1 MKLGTVYI
9 CTQNMSQSLKFYRLF
24 FAEDP
29 IIVNGNRWV
38 TFSKGISLYNRDYD
52 LALIQEK
59 KSDFFNQWYI
69 ENLLIDEGPFQNNM
83 VVFNFEVEDLW
94 AEYQRLQRLAIGL
107 LSEIYMV
114 NVHRPYYYFNLFD
127 PDGNTLEIT
136 GPFQPAPTN

>member
-59 KSDFFNQWYI
+59 KSDFFNQSYI

-94 AEYQRLQRLAIGL
+94 AEYQRLQQLAIGL

-114 NVHRPYYYFNLFD
+114 NVHQPYYYFNLFD